1 MSEPY
6 KPPGKKEV
14 EQSGTAD
21 WVQQALD
28 KHEVRQQ
35 KLSQVFGDS
44 QRELR
49 QEKDKLAEVWRTPAD
64 SEEVDKGPDLFAAE
78 RSRGAMEKQKLASVW
93 DQDRAQRAAEEEQ
106 LRNMFGGSGG
116 SSNKNPKK
124 RR

>member
-6 KPPGKKEV
+6 KPPSKKEV

-49 QEKDKLAEVWRTPAD
+49 QEKDKLADVWRTPAEA
-64 SEEVDKGPDLFAAE
+64 EEVDKGPDLFAAE
-78 RSRGAMEKQKLASVW
+78 RSKGAQEKQKLASVW
-93 DQDRAQRAAEEEQ
+93 DQDRAQLQAEEDQ
-106 LRNMFGGSGG
+106 LRNMFGGGG
-116 SSNKNPKK
+116 SSTNKNPKK